1 MSVIDWIVL
10 FSTLGFIVAYGT
22 WKTRKNS
29 KMDGYLRGDNEKWS
43 TIGLSVMATQA
54 SAITFLST
62 PGLGF
67 STGLEFVQFYFAMP
81 IALVI
86 LCVTVIP
93 LYYRL
98 NVYTAYEFL
107 EKRFDVKT
115 RLLAAFL
122 FLVQR
127 GLAAGITIY
136 APSIILSSVL
146 GWDINLTNLL
156 VGSLVIIYTVSGG
169 TKAVSLTQKWQ
180 MTVIMGGMFIAFGI
194 LMYHIAQ
201 YVSFGEAVDVAGAMG
216 KMKVID
222 LEFDFNDKYNIWT
235 GLTAALFLF
244 LSYFGT
250 DQSQV
255 QRYLGGKSIYES
267 RVGLLFNG
275 IIKVPMQFFIL
286 FIGVMVFVLY
296 QFEPQPTH
304 FNHPIVEE
312 LRQSEYADDLIEI
325 ENQQAANFDA
335 RQIVLEDFLEA
346 NRGEDEVAR
355 QAAMLGLQEN
365 EAARIVLHT
374 DVEDL
379 VEKAGIASKS
389 KESDYVFITFVMDYL
404 PIGLVGLLFAVIFS
418 AAMSSTSGELNAL
431 ASTTLVDYYKR
442 IRNPN
447 ATDDHYVKRTKW
459 FTFAWGCLAIV
470 FAYAFSMAD
479 SLIEVVNIIG
489 SLFYGTILGIFVVGF
504 YLKRVAGRAVFI
516 GALIAEVLVLTV
528 YMVFIFLPDE
538 PALSYLWL
546 NVIGC
551 VLVMLFSIVA
561 QQFSNEV
568 PKKLLKD

>member
-1 MSVIDWIVL
+1 
-10 FSTLGFIVAYGT
+10 
-22 WKTRKNS
+22 
-29 KMDGYLRGDNEKWS
+29 
-43 TIGLSVMATQA
+43 
-54 SAITFLST
+54 
-62 PGLGF
+62 
-67 STGLEFVQFYFAMP
+67 
-81 IALVI
+81 
-86 LCVTVIP
+86 
-93 LYYRL
+93 
-98 NVYTAYEFL
+98 
-107 EKRFDVKT
+107 
-115 RLLAAFL
+115 
-122 FLVQR
+122 
-127 GLAAGITIY
+127 
-136 APSIILSSVL
+136 
-146 GWDINLTNLL
+146 
-156 VGSLVIIYTVSGG
+156 
-169 TKAVSLTQKWQ
+169 
-180 MTVIMGGMFIAFGI
+180 
-194 LMYHIAQ
+194 
-201 YVSFGEAVDVAGAMG
+201 
-216 KMKVID
+216 
-222 LEFDFNDKYNIWT
+222 
-235 GLTAALFLF
+235 
-244 LSYFGT
+244 
-250 DQSQV
+250 
-255 QRYLGGKSIYES
+255 LGGKSIYES